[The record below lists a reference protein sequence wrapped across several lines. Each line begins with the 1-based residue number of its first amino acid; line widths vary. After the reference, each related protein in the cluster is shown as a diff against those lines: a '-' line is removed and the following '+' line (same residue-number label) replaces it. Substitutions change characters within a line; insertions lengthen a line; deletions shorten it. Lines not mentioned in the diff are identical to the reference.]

1 MQMPVEFVA
10 RISFLNSN
18 AVICILYDTLLVV
31 TVCQCFFYA
40 LVEVLLIYSFPGILD
55 AYVGIAQLF

>member
-10 RISFLNSN
+10 RISFLTGN
-18 AVICILYDTLLVV
+18 AVICILYDTLLVF

-40 LVEVLLIYSFPGILD
+40 FVEVLLIYSFPGISD
-55 AYVGIAQLF
+55 ACVGVAQLF